1 MRKITTVLFLLLL
14 VAEVLGQE
22 VAVGEKQPR
31 EQEINEI
38 KLSEQ
43 AHYAEVVL
51 EVLTD
56 DNEAVSLAQQQS
68 ISLLQTHIIEIFAK
82 RLKMTKED
90 VREIWDVVDDKCQ
103 NVEIRRGDLLRVFSY
118 MAKDAFKG
126 WLGKKDIKPL
136 SPEDSLILFGPSS
149 EEKKMMKNVAVTSLS
164 DTNLKDSLKIEEKAS
179 AVVENVILE
188 DKKEEKVLAAT
199 PVEKKVEPI
208 KEIIIPVLCQ
218 KMMGLKDF
226 NELMKYLNKEKDNQ
240 KLIFGNTAVMQYQER
255 CYMVVIERTSQKIAA
270 ILDKGRKDRMNFMTL
285 KMDKIE
291 NYKNGKYAVILVQEY

>member
-1 MRKITTVLFLLLL
+1 MRKITSILFLLLL

-22 VAVGEKQPR
+22 VSVGEKQTR
-31 EQEINEI
+31 EQEINDI

-126 WLGKKDIKPL
+126 WLGNKDIKPL

-149 EEKKMMKNVAVTSLS
+149 EEKKMMENVGVTSLS
-164 DTNLKDSLKIEEKAS
+164 DTNLKDSLKIEEAS

-208 KEIIIPVLCQ
+208 KEITIPVLCQ
-218 KMMGLKDF
+218 KMMEYENF

-255 CYMVVIERTSQKIAA
+255 CYMVVIEKASQKISA

-285 KMDKIE
+285 KIDKIE